1 MFYCMPQPHFTDGN
15 LIILFGVNTESEASV
30 TVPNYVEERIRVC
43 VDLYGIV
50 TTSKPDRSNT
60 LVLVIVDTITSSAI
74 KKMLINGGIR
84 EDLILF
90 ADSPKSVEQSFD
102 YVLNFIK
109 KRANPSYMYFVG
121 SDWHKDTYDSAV
133 LSKMKGYQIRFEG
146 APDYRPVDSVSKD
159 KERNAPTKGMG
170 YYKDK
175 LKNKAIDM
183 VINYIFPD
191 DKNK

>member
-1 MFYCMPQPHFTDGN
+1 MPQPHFTDGN
-15 LIILFGVNTESEASV
+15 LIILFGAHTEGEAAEA
-30 TVPNYVEERIRVC
+30 VPNYVEERIKVC
-43 VDLYGIV
+43 VDLYRIV
-50 TTSKPDRSNT
+50 TTSKPDRNNT
-60 LVLVIVDTITSSAI
+60 LVLVVVDTNTGLTM
-74 KKMLINGGIR
+74 KKTLVEGGIK

-109 KRANPSYMYFVG
+109 KRANPPYMYFVG

-175 LKNKAIDM
+175 LKNKAVDM

-191 DKNK
+191 DKHK

>member
-1 MFYCMPQPHFTDGN
+1 MPQPHFTDGN
-15 LIILFGVNTESEASV
+15 LIILFGVNTESETSV

-90 ADSPKSVEQSFD
+90 ADSPKSVE
-102 YVLNFIK
+102 
-109 KRANPSYMYFVG
+109 
-121 SDWHKDTYDSAV
+121 
-133 LSKMKGYQIRFEG
+133 
-146 APDYRPVDSVSKD
+146 
-159 KERNAPTKGMG
+159 
-170 YYKDK
+170 
-175 LKNKAIDM
+175 
-183 VINYIFPD
+183 
-191 DKNK
+191 